1 MNEDHLL
8 RALGQLAR
16 EEERAE
22 KARLDPRWDRL
33 AAGTL
38 TADEEAE
45 LHALAESSPE
55 AREAWKAFQPLGPE
69 FQARMVEQIAA
80 ELPKKGKVL
89 PFRPAARIGGWLTAA
104 AAAAAIA
111 VMLLRPAAHLPV
123 YTAHL
128 EGGAQTFRGSEPA
141 PASGQPV
148 FFPGSQLTLV
158 ARPSEPV
165 KGRKLETRRFLS
177 PQTGTGDLTPWT
189 PEPQIGEHGSVRLR
203 GTLGQEIRIS
213 PGAWTAWVV
222 IGRKGR
228 LPSAD
233 ELRSELLA
241 GRSQPADWRSIC
253 NDLPSRRETSIE
265 RWQVV
270 CANLLVEDRPSG

>member
-1 MNEDHLL
+1 MSEDRLL

-22 KARLDPRWDRL
+22 KARLDERWDRL

-45 LHALAESSPE
+45 LRALAESSPE

-69 FQARMVEQIAA
+69 FQARVVEKISG
-80 ELPKKGKVL
+80 ERKVL
-89 PFRPAARIGGWLTAA
+89 PFRPAVRIGGWIAAA
-104 AAAAAIA
+104 AAAAAIVVA
-111 VMLLRPAAHLPV
+111 LLRPAAPLPD
-123 YTAHL
+123 YTAKL
-128 EGGAQTFRGSEPA
+128 TGGAQTFRGSEPA

-148 FFPGSQLTLV
+148 FVPGSQLTLV
-158 ARPSEPV
+158 ATPLEPV
-165 KGRKLETRRFLS
+165 EGRKLETRRFLS

-189 PEPQIGEHGSVRLR
+189 PEPQIGKSGSVRLR
-203 GTLGQEIRIS
+203 GTLGREIQIA
-213 PGAWTAWVV
+213 PGAWTVWVV
-222 IGRKGR
+222 VGRKGR
-228 LPSAD
+228 LPSED

-241 GRSQPADWRSIC
+241 GRSQPADWRSVC
-253 NDLPSRRETSIE
+253 NDLPPRRESSME

-270 CANLLVEDRPSG
+270 CANLLVQDRPPE